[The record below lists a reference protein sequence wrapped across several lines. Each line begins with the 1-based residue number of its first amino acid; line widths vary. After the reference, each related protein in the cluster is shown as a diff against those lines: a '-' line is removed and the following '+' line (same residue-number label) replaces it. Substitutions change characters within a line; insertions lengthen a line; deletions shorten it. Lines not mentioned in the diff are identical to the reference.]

1 MGRGSESESLSH
13 MHTGHLIAK
22 CQSRRPEHQ
31 MATRKGIASVVKMTK
46 QLEGKS
52 ASNALLVRGLQPKR
66 NQKKGINKSSSAN
79 PLIYSYW
86 SKYPQFTVGDSLFFL
101 YPPSQDSVIQVTE
114 QAFNECNLKDPILYM
129 DDGNS
134 LFNISSPGRF
144 YFTSGVPGHCE
155 TSQKLQISVLFTN
168 GSALP
173 PSYAPTALPDTSP
186 SYPTT
191 FGSIPAVSSS
201 LSLQSIS
208 STILAAVLGVTIL
221 MIIN

>member
-1 MGRGSESESLSH
+1 MANLRFSRSQFLCSVQF
-13 MHTGHLIAK
+13 LILL
-22 CQSRRPEHQ
+22 QSNVFCYEYKVGDLH
-31 MATRKGIASVVKMTK
+31 AW
-46 QLEGKS
+46 GK
-52 ASNALLVRGLQPKR
+52 P
-66 NQKKGINKSSSAN
+66 SSAN